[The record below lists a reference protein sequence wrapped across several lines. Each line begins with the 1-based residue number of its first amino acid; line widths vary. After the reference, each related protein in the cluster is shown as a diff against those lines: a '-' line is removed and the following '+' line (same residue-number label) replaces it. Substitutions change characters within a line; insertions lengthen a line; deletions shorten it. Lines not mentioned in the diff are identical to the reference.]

1 MTTLTLII
9 KKVRFKVKNLELLSD
24 VKYFSASNDEE

>member
-9 KKVRFKVKNLELLSD
+9 KKVRFKVKNLELLSG
-24 VKYFSASNDEE
+24 VKYVSASNDEE